1 MKDMR
6 GLEMKKVLG
15 LELGREELLLV
26 RGGTDKE
33 KYNSVGEIVR
43 RTNLKY
49 AQDVVREAAIYR
61 LC

>member
-1 MKDMR
+1 
-6 GLEMKKVLG
+6 MKKVLG

-43 RTNLKY
+43 RTNLRY